1 VISLSLLVLA
11 AMVAFGGS
19 QLRRVRL
26 FDRAPRLG
34 VLSWQALSLTA
45 IASLTLAGLTLI
57 VPTSSLGGDLASL
70 LQACRYTL
78 QAAYASPAQ
87 LPGVTIGAALA
98 VGTTGWAGAWVAVEL
113 VSARR
118 ERARAQDALAL
129 VSRHDSALD
138 ATLVHTDVLAAYC
151 LPGRHERVVLTTATV
166 AALDPAELAAVIA
179 HERAHLRQR
188 HHLALTAARGLAR
201 AFPAVPLFAVAAVEI
216 ARLVEMCADD
226 AAASDT
232 DGVSV
237 AGALVT
243 LAGMRAPAAALA
255 AASSVCAVRVSR
267 LLDPGKT
274 VGVTRRAAVLLGLA
288 LVVVGPV
295 VLAAYPAFAA
305 AGADICPVPPV

>member
-1 VISLSLLVLA
+1 MISLSLLILA
-11 AMVAFGGS
+11 AMMAIGGS

-70 LQACRYTL
+70 LQACLYTL
-78 QAAYASPAQ
+78 QAAYASPTQ
-87 LPGVTIGAALA
+87 LPGVTTGAALA
-98 VGTTGWAGAWVAVEL
+98 VGTTAWAGAWVAVEL
-113 VSARR
+113 AGARR
-118 ERARAQDALAL
+118 DRARAQDALAL

-166 AALDPAELAAVIA
+166 AALEPAELAAVIA

-188 HHLALTAARGLAR
+188 HHLALAAARGLAR

-216 ARLVEMCADD
+216 ARLVELCADD

-255 AASSVCAVRVSR
+255 AASSVGAVRVSR
-267 LLDPGKT
+267 LLEPGKT

-288 LVVVGPV
+288 LLVVAPV
-295 VLAAYPAFAA
+295 LLAAYPAFAA
-305 AGADICPVPPV
+305 AGADICTLPPV